1 MTRQAFMCQRR
12 KPVIDRE
19 WLSAGGIEQMMA
31 RIAPHVRILSG
42 EEREAS
48 LRATLASRP
57 EPRGD
62 IWLFGYGSLIWNPT
76 VQFEEQQVVCVPGWH
91 RCFCLTAFAG
101 RGTPENPGLLL
112 GLDRGGRCIGVAYR
126 LAEAIAEKE
135 LRLLWHREMISGSYV
150 PLWIPAY
157 TREGKR
163 LGHVIAF
170 TINHAAPGYAGNLD
184 EAEIV
189 RRLATA
195 HGELGS
201 AAEYLFQTL
210 DGLRSLGIHD
220 ELMEKL
226 AVRVAEELTPSPHEQ
241 DC

>member
-1 MTRQAFMCQRR
+1 M
-12 KPVIDRE
+12 DRE

-31 RIAPHVRILSG
+31 RIAPQVRILSE
-42 EEREAS
+42 EERKAS

-57 EPRGD
+57 EPEGD

-76 VQFEEQQVVCVPGWH
+76 VRFEEQRVVCVPGWH
-91 RCFCLTAFAG
+91 RCFCLTALAG
-101 RGTPENPGLLL
+101 RGTPQNPGLLL

-126 LAEAIAEKE
+126 LAEAVAEKE
-135 LRLLWHREMISGSYV
+135 LSLLWQREMVAGSYV
-150 PLWIPAY
+150 PLWLPAY

-170 TINHAAPGYAGNLD
+170 TINHSAPAYAANLD

-195 HGELGS
+195 RGELGS
-201 AAEYLFQTL
+201 AAEYLFRTL
-210 DGLRSLGIHD
+210 DALRSLGVHD

-226 AVRVAEELTPSPHEQ
+226 AVRVEEELNPLRHEQ
-241 DC
+241 GC